1 MLPEEQAPPP
11 VLGSPH
17 ITWMLP
23 MGYPATVLC
32 SPDSQVAGFVGSGG
46 FLYWIYCP
54 KERNA
59 AHAEIYWKPA
69 AATSAS
75 GISRNDTMKM

>member
-1 MLPEEQAPPP
+1 
-11 VLGSPH
+11 
-17 ITWMLP
+17 MLP
-23 MGYPATVLC
+23 MVYPATVFC

-46 FLYWIYCP
+46 LLYWIYCP

-59 AHAEIYWKPA
+59 VHAEINRKPA

-75 GISRNDTMKM
+75 GISRLDTMKM